1 MDVKEKAL
9 DKLRYHNIKM
19 KALRSKAQGYL
30 IIKRFRKTKEYSSE
44 RHKEQSSWKE
54 RHLKWKNLYSSGR
67 KSEKTTPFPPNKLW
81 IQVWTQ
87 LQRK

>member
-44 RHKEQSSWKE
+44 RHKEQSS
-54 RHLKWKNLYSSGR
+54 
-67 KSEKTTPFPPNKLW
+67 
-81 IQVWTQ
+81 
-87 LQRK
+87 